1 MAQKSMQAKLDEA
14 LSRMAFL
21 EGELT
26 KRGHIA
32 TEPAI
37 QNLSVNLQPARK
49 SKGGKFTYA
58 YESKGLKVFVYSTK
72 PLAKG
77 SKVASEVVK

>member
-1 MAQKSMQAKLDEA
+1 MASNAQLAAELAEMRKAF
-14 LSRMAFL
+14 AFL
-21 EGELT
+21 QNAQDN
-26 KRGHIA
+26 KA

-37 QNLSVNLQPARK
+37 QNLAVKLQPARK

>member
-26 KRGHIA
+26 KRGHM
-32 TEPAI
+32 EPAI
-37 QNLSVNLQPARK
+37 QNQKLRK
-49 SKGGKFTYA
+49 KAQVMASISKTWQKNSDMQGRQ
-58 YESKGLKVFVYSTK
+58 V
-72 PLAKG
+72 
-77 SKVASEVVK
+77 

>member
-1 MAQKSMQAKLDEA
+1 MAKSMQAKLDEA

-21 EGELT
+21 EGKLT
-26 KRGHIA
+26 EQGA

-49 SKGGKFTYA
+49 SKGGKYTYA